1 MTKPPSAASLKSQ
14 ALRML
19 ATREHSQQELR
30 RKLQAKAAEGED
42 VDAVVQRM
50 VETGLQ
56 SDARFAES
64 FVRARGGRFGSVRI
78 RRELAERGIDAELAG
93 EALAGLE
100 GDELS
105 RARGVWA
112 KKFGQAPQDAK
123 EWAKQARFLQ
133 SRGFSSEVIRR
144 ILKEPFDESA

>member
-1 MTKPPSAASLKSQ
+1 MKKAPAASLKSQ

-30 RKLQAKAAEGED
+30 RKLKAKAAEGED
-42 VDAVVQRM
+42 VEAVVQRM

-64 FVRARGGRFGSVRI
+64 FVRARGERFGSGRI
-78 RRELAERGIDAELAG
+78 RRELAERGVSAELAG

-100 GDELS
+100 GDEVS
-105 RARGVWA
+105 RARSVWA
-112 KKFGQAPQDAK
+112 RKFAQAPQDAK